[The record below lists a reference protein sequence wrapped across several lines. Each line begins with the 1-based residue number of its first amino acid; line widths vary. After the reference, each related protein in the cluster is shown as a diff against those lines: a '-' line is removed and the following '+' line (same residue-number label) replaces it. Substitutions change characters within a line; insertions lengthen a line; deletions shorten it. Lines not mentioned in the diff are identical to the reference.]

1 MFLTPDR
8 FDRRRDPQP
17 DEDDEQH
24 REHRDC
30 GRCWWSVRRR
40 APSRRRSSRGPPGG

>member
-24 REHRDC
+24 REHRIVAGVDEVSDVEPQQTAIVA
-30 GRCWWSVRRR
+30 RPARR
-40 APSRRRSSRGPPGG
+40 